1 MERLTRRMDDGS
13 AVIMLHATV
22 SKKATISIAQEQM
35 DKLESAVERL
45 AAYEDTE
52 LTPEEIMDRKLL
64 TGWISF
70 SEKMPA
76 EDEEILVSNGEWVD
90 IDTMVY
96 DVDGWYLDSGRDFEG
111 LAWIPLPEPWE
122 GES

>member
-1 MERLTRRMDDGS
+1 MTRLTKRYENGEAYVLLYSDHTNLAILKEYIS
-13 AVIMLHATV
+13 NKQKEVI
-22 SKKATISIAQEQM
+22 
-35 DKLESAVERL
+35 ERL
-45 AAYEDTE
+45 AAYEDTG
-52 LTPEEIMDRKLL
+52 LTPEEIMDGKLL

-90 IDTMVY
+90 IDTMAY

-111 LAWIPLPEPWE
+111 LAWMPLPEPWE
-122 GES
+122 GAK

>member
-1 MERLTRRMDDGS
+1 MKRLTRRNSNME
-13 AVIMLHATV
+13 AELMLLSDPEDKPATMREHID
-22 SKKATISIAQEQM
+22 KIQETI
-35 DKLESAVERL
+35 ERL
-45 AAYEDTE
+45 AAYEDTG
-52 LTPEEIMDRKLL
+52 LMPEEIMDGKLL

-90 IDTMVY
+90 IDTMAY

-111 LAWIPLPEPWE
+111 LAWMPLPEPWE
-122 GES
+122 GETTC